1 MTSLPAQ
8 KTAVVVVMVEV
19 VVGSNDKS
27 GAPTDALRANK
38 TKKCKSG
45 VSAEKADAKKRILA
59 LKKPKNPPYLDCMRS
74 QENLKSGHFWGAQAG
89 NNS

>member
-1 MTSLPAQ
+1 MASLPAQ
-8 KTAVVVVMVEV
+8 KTVVVVVVVMVEV

-45 VSAEKADAKKRILA
+45 VSAEKADAKKRILP
-59 LKKPKNPPYLDCMRS
+59 LKKTQNAPYLDCMRS
-74 QENLKSGHFWGAQAG
+74 QENLKSGHF
-89 NNS
+89 